1 MDSVRIINKK
11 NVKDECVLIEFLY
24 RKAMCIVEDG
34 EEIIFYHNIIDKNP
48 KYEFTDRYL
57 YDDRKKLFDTD
68 DIALQKVR
76 IGLKKYI
83 KAKAILD
90 YYKEYTVIKEQKKN
104 ISRVFIKVIKD
115 KDNALILQST
125 DMFSELFYMTPEEI
139 RNEKLDK
146 DEKTEIS
153 NDGLLTKKLNKKRC
167 N

>member
-11 NVKDECVLIEFLY
+11 DVKDECVLIEFLY

-34 EEIIFYHNIIDKNP
+34 EEIIFYHNIMDKNP

-90 YYKEYTVIKEQKKN
+90 YDKEYTVISIDIPRQTYSMIDEENNKVEVDVRKELEEKEQKEHRN
-104 ISRVFIKVIKD
+104 R
-115 KDNALILQST
+115 KDNRKN
-125 DMFSELFYMTPEEI
+125 ERK
-139 RNEKLDK
+139 RN
-146 DEKTEIS
+146 
-153 NDGLLTKKLNKKRC
+153 NK
-167 N
+167 